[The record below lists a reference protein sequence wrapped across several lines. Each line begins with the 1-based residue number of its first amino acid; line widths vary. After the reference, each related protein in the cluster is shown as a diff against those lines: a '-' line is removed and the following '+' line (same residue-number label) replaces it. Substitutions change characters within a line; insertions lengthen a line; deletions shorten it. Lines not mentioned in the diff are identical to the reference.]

1 MPRDPR
7 LINHRSRSTLR
18 SRHNK
23 EERNIESRGRGR
35 RNSHGVPRDSAGRK
49 QAGIISSW
57 SRDRIDFGI
66 VFAWPAITAGSY
78 EAAGGELAPVGFE
91 REQETRRGEEGPR
104 GDRWG
109 GEGGGDS
116 AGLVY
121 LNLNIMQID
130 RDKMNNN
137 CNSRGGGDGEEGE
150 NLRPR

>member
-18 SRHNK
+18 GRHNK
-23 EERNIESRGRGR
+23 EERNIESRGRGQ

-78 EAAGGELAPVGFE
+78 EAAGGELAPVGSE
-91 REQETRRGEEGPR
+91 REGETRREERREGPGGEATGGEEKAAATR
-104 GDRWG
+104 LAWC
-109 GEGGGDS
+109 
-116 AGLVY
+116 
-121 LNLNIMQID
+121 I
-130 RDKMNNN
+130 
-137 CNSRGGGDGEEGE
+137 
-150 NLRPR
+150 